1 MTGPLRE
8 GWTELRELT
17 RVREAPR
24 DLQAQGASISQV
36 TGGRMKADGVG
47 PGGGRWGAVTAE
59 PPPHPPPAPSRE
71 RVGVKRPTSF
81 PSHLPFPTGALHPTI
96 QPVWVSLGAQKN
108 AEEGGRG
115 EGGLSLGNCD
125 GREFTNR
132 NETGRSGRA

>member
-24 DLQAQGASISQV
+24 DLQAQGASISQM

-47 PGGGRWGAVTAE
+47 PGGGRWGAVMAE
-59 PPPHPPPAPSRE
+59 PRRSKPGAGRGETPPLLPISPP
-71 RVGVKRPTSF
+71 VF
-81 PSHLPFPTGALHPTI
+81 PLALYNLTI